1 MKGDTMT
8 KHTVYSGIDRLD
20 TVAAQLR
27 GKRLGL
33 MTNQTGMD
41 RHFRSSID
49 LLHAQFDL
57 TALFAVEHGIR
68 GDVQAGAAYETAP
81 DPATGVPVYAV
92 YGKTHRLTPEM
103 LDAFDVFCFDMQ
115 DVGARFYTYLYALSF
130 AMEEC
135 ARAGKPVVVF
145 DRINPLGGERVE
157 GPVLDPRFASYV
169 GMYPLPTQYSLTIGE
184 YALWVRRHLGL
195 DLDLTV
201 VPLAGWQRGF
211 YLDDTD
217 LPWVAPSPNCA
228 TLHAALCYIGSCVF
242 EGTNLSEGRGTT
254 LPFEYIGAPFIDAAR
269 LEERMSAHDL
279 PGLHFRAA
287 HFTPTFSKHAGMPCH
302 GVQMHITDRDRAEA
316 VEGALTLLDEVRA
329 LYPRD
334 FAWHQNTPDTYFI
347 DKLLGT
353 DAYRLGRYD
362 ARSLLAAH
370 RDARQ
375 AFLEDRREIML
386 Y

>member
-1 MKGDTMT
+1 MT

-20 TVAAQLR
+20 TVAARLR

-49 LLHAQFDL
+49 LLHGQFHL

-81 DPATGVPVYAV
+81 DPATGAPVYAV

-103 LDAFDVFCFDMQ
+103 LDAFDVLCFDMQ

-145 DRINPLGGERVE
+145 DRVNPLGGERVE
-157 GPVLDPRFASYV
+157 GTVLEPRFASYV
-169 GMYPLPTQYSLTIGE
+169 GMYPLPTRYGLTIGE
-184 YALWVRRHLGL
+184 YALWVRQYLGL
-195 DLDLTV
+195 DLELTV
-201 VPLAGWQRGF
+201 VPLAGWQRDF

-242 EGTNLSEGRGTT
+242 EATNLSEGRGTT
-254 LPFEYIGAPFIDAAR
+254 LPFEYIGAPYIDAAR
-269 LEERMSAHDL
+269 LEARMAAHDL

-287 HFTPTFSKHAGMPCH
+287 HFTPTFSKHAGVPCH
-302 GVQMHITDRDRAEA
+302 GVQMHITDRGRANA
-316 VEGALTLLDEVRA
+316 VEGALTLLDEVRD
-329 LYPRD
+329 LYPQD

-353 DAYRLGRYD
+353 DAYRLGRCD
-362 ARSLLAAH
+362 ARALLDAH
-370 RDARQ
+370 REARENFLEARR
-375 AFLEDRREIML
+375 AFLL